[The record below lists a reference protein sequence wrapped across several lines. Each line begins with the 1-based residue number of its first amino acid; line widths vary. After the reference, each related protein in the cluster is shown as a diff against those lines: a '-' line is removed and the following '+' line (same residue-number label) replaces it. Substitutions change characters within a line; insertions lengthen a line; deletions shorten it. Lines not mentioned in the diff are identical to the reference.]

1 MENDYQ
7 SLRIAVGIASITWC
21 LSPNDGGGNCMA
33 RFAASWG
40 DRHALARQKECQIIE
55 GHVMPDHV
63 HMCIA
68 IPPR

>member
-7 SLRIAVGIASITWC
+7 TWRIPVGIASITWC

-40 DRHALARQKECQIIE
+40 NLSCPGPAKR
-55 GHVMPDHV
+55 MSDH
-63 HMCIA
+63 
-68 IPPR
+68 